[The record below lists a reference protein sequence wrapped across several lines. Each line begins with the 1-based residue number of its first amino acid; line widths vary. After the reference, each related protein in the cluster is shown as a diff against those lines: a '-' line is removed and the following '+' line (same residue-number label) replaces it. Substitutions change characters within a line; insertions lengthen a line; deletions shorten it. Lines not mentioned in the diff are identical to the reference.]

1 METTTTPTQAAIKA
15 GVITGLILLVI
26 TFLRYFINYELLA
39 TGWIGF
45 LTFAI
50 YCGLIIYFGIEYRKE
65 LGGFMSFGNAFQF
78 AFVSLIIIL
87 VITTLGNFML
97 FLVLDPGL
105 GQRMADLTVENAMEM
120 MDSFGAGELPAD
132 QIDEMRNGIVEAYT
146 AWGMI
151 KGAGITLVLYAIL
164 ALILGAIIKKKDKSL
179 DY

>member
-1 METTTTPTQAAIKA
+1 METTTTPSQAAIKA
-15 GVITGLILLVI
+15 GVITGLLLTVI
-26 TFLRYFINYELLA
+26 SYLCYFVDYELL
-39 TGWIGF
+39 TSNWLNF
-45 LTFAI
+45 FSFVL

-65 LGGFMSFGNAFQF
+65 LGGFMSFGTGFQF
-78 AFVSLIIIL
+78 AFVSLLIML
-87 VITTLGNFML
+87 VINTIGNMLL

-105 GQRMADLTVENAMEM
+105 GPRMADLIMENTLNM

-132 QIDEMRNGIVEAYT
+132 QMDEMKKGFVEAYT

-151 KGAGITLVLYAIL
+151 KGAAFLLVFYAIL